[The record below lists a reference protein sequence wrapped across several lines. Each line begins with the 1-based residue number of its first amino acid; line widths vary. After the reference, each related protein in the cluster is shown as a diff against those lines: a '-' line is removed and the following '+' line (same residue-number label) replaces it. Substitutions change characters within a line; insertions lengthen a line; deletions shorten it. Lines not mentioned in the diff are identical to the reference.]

1 MRTLVIGVGNLLRTD
16 DGVGI
21 HIINRLSKL
30 HPEIDTFDAAMGSI
44 EILEAM
50 RGYER
55 VVIVDSIE
63 TGVEPGTIYRVNLAS
78 GEKPLVISHS
88 HGTDVLTILEL
99 GRLLY
104 GEWMP
109 KEIILMAIEAEDTIT
124 IGDKLTSRVCKAM
137 DEVLQKILEHAK

>member
-1 MRTLVIGVGNLLRTD
+1 MIGVGNLLRTD

-55 VVIVDSIE
+55 VIILDSIE
-63 TGVEPGTIYRVNLAS
+63 TGIEPGTIYRVNLAS
-78 GEKPLVISHS
+78 GEKPPVISHS
-88 HGTDVLTILEL
+88 HGTDILTIIEL
-99 GRLLY
+99 GHQLY
-104 GEWMP
+104 GDGMP
-109 KEIILMAIEAEDTIT
+109 KDIILIAVEAEDTVT
-124 IGDKLTSRVCKAM
+124 IGDKLTKRVQEAM
-137 DEVLQKILEHAK
+137 DEVLQKILEYAK

>member
-21 HIINRLSKL
+21 HLINRLSKL

-50 RGYER
+50 KSYER

-63 TGVEPGTIYRVNLAS
+63 TGVEPGTIYRVNLAR
-78 GEKPLVISHS
+78 GEKPPVINYS
-88 HGTDVLTILEL
+88 HGTDILTILEL
-99 GRLLY
+99 GRQLY
-104 GEWMP
+104 GDGMP
-109 KEIILMAIEAEDTIT
+109 RDIVLIAIEAEDTIT
-124 IGDKLTSRVCKAM
+124 ISDKLTRRVQEAI
-137 DEVLQKILEHAK
+137 DDVLQSILEYAE

>member
-1 MRTLVIGVGNLLRTD
+1 MIGVGNLLRTD

-30 HPEIDTFDAAMGSI
+30 HPEINTFDAAMGSI

-50 RGYER
+50 MGFER

-78 GEKPLVISHS
+78 GEKPPVITYS

-99 GRLLY
+99 GRQLY
-104 GEWMP
+104 GEAMP
-109 KEIILMAIEAEDTIT
+109 KDIILIAIEAEDTIT
-124 IGDKLTSRVCKAM
+124 IGDKLTKKVQEAT
-137 DEVLQKILEHAK
+137 DDVLQDILEYAK

>member
-21 HIINRLSKL
+21 HLINRLSKL

-50 RGYER
+50 KGYER

-63 TGVEPGTIYRVNLAS
+63 TGDEPGTIYRVNLAS
-78 GEKPLVISHS
+78 GEKPPVINYS
-88 HGTDVLTILEL
+88 HGTDILTILEL
-99 GRLLY
+99 GRQLY
-104 GEWMP
+104 GDGMP
-109 KEIILMAIEAEDTIT
+109 RDIVLIAIEAEDTIT
-124 IGDKLTSRVCKAM
+124 ISDKLTRRVQEAI
-137 DEVLQKILEHAK
+137 DDVLQSILEYAE